1 MCLLTAVSALAR
13 PAVKATV
20 PLGFNPQYLGQLI
33 GFLMSGQGLDAIP
46 GINGQIIGAAS
57 AAMKATQAHG
67 YKITWF
73 AFLPGAVLAA
83 IGCACFENPK
93 DRMNWIIDAPLK
105 TEEVKAQA
113 TTADGDSAHDDK
125 VADLA

>member
-73 AFLPGAVLAA
+73 AFLPGA
-83 IGCACFENPK
+83 ACFENPK
-93 DRMNWIIDAPLK
+93 DRINWIVDAPLK

-125 VADLA
+125 AADLA